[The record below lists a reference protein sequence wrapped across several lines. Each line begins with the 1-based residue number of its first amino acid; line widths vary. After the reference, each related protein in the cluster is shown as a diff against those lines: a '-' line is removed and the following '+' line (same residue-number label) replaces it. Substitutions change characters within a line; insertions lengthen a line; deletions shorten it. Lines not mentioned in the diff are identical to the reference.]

1 MKAHQSIVPTLMI
14 TFSLLAC
21 SNDSFRPEVPEE
33 IIQQPTRTAVLA
45 DNVASTIQPIP
56 TQVITTKIPESPD
69 APSTPQEATKS
80 APDNPIQNMKLFDI
94 ESNQNMLSLSFS
106 ASQIH
111 QYIQFD
117 VPREK
122 VLTELILTRYEGD
135 DDIAFFGIKAGC
147 CDIWQADSNI
157 IPNLKAWSHIGPV
170 DIDSNI
176 LSYSPNLEDT
186 LTSQYA
192 IDNTD
197 RVYVTLDHGT
207 YILMVQNSNI
217 AGANYQLL
225 FKLSDKSTKRVR

>member
-1 MKAHQSIVPTLMI
+1 MI
-14 TFSLLAC
+14 TFLLLAC

-45 DNVASTIQPIP
+45 DNVASTTEPIP

-69 APSTPQEATKS
+69 DPSTPQEATKS
-80 APDNPIQNMKLFDI
+80 APDNPIQNLKLFDI
-94 ESNQNMLSLSFS
+94 ETNQGMLSLSFS
-106 ASQIH
+106 AGQIH
-111 QYIQFD
+111 EYIQFD

-147 CDIWQADSNI
+147 CDIWQAASNI
-157 IPNLKAWSHIGPV
+157 IPYLKAWSHIGPV

-176 LSYSPNLEDT
+176 LSYSPNIKDT

-197 RVYVTLDHGT
+197 RVYVTLTHGT

-225 FKLSDKSTKRVR
+225 FKLSDKSTS